1 MKRDIGQGSLAEA
14 LVCRSSRRSEGRLD
28 RIAALIDW
36 DAVAAILSG
45 LHPAQTGR
53 PSYPPVVMMRALLL
67 AQWYRLSDP
76 ELEEA
81 LADRLSFRRFVG
93 LSLQDRVPDETTLCA
108 FAACWPGAWP
118 IG

>member
-67 AQWYRLSDP
+67 AQCIACRTPNWRK
-76 ELEEA
+76 
-81 LADRLSFRRFVG
+81 RWRIGCRFAV
-93 LSLQDRVPDETTLCA
+93 
-108 FAACWPGAWP
+108 CWPVAAGQGAR
-118 IG
+118 

>member
-45 LHPAQTGR
+45 LHLGADR
-53 PSYPPVVMMRALLL
+53 PS
-67 AQWYRLSDP
+67 
-76 ELEEA
+76 EL
-81 LADRLSFRRFVG
+81 
-93 LSLQDRVPDETTLCA
+93 P
-108 FAACWPGAWP
+108 ACG
-118 IG
+118 